1 MRTLKT
7 FVTALIALSVT
18 ISCSSQSE
26 NKKQETVVSQS
37 ENVEVIYFHF
47 TRRCATCNT
56 IEDIARETVS
66 EMNGSEVVF
75 EGYNLDEEKGS
86 DKAKDLGVS
95 GQALLIVQGDK
106 KINLTNQAFMN
117 ARSKPDELKSIIK
130 EKIVSML

>member
-56 IEDIARETVS
+56 IEDITREIVS

-117 ARSKPDELKSIIK
+117 ARSKPEELKSIIR